1 MHIKG
6 KKMPNIKGGKNYKK
20 AKHGGPS
27 TPDFV
32 ECLPGQQ
39 YGRVIRILGN
49 MNTIVY
55 ANNGNRYFC
64 HIRGGMRKKVW
75 INSGDIVVISQRDE
89 LGSTSHD
96 VIGALER
103 GDIVAKVDSSHY
115 GLLKKNDSFNQRL
128 LLPLETLLSENG
140 SGHVYD
146 PAAAGKTMKDA
157 DDEILKGED
166 EDDIFDRDEEDD
178 EEGEA
183 EEGEEDV
190 DKEKPNYELRHKK
203 QAQKIAAGRVAK
215 QTREMTDEFI
225 NSI

>member
-1 MHIKG
+1 
-6 KKMPNIKGGKNYKK
+6 MPNVKGGKNYKK

-55 ANNGNRYFC
+55 ANDGDRYFC

-75 INSGDIVVISQRDE
+75 INSGDIVVISQREE

-96 VIGALER
+96 VIGSLER
-103 GDIVAKVDSSHY
+103 GDIIAKVDSSHY
-115 GLLKKNDSFNQRL
+115 GLLKKEESFNQRL

-146 PAAAGKTMKDA
+146 PAASGKSLKEA

-166 EDDIFDRDEEDD
+166 EDDIFDRDED
-178 EEGEA
+178 EEQDGEGDEA
-183 EEGEEDV
+183 EEGD
-190 DKEKPNYELRHKK
+190 DAKEKPNYELRHKK
-203 QAQKIAAGRVAK
+203 QALKVAEGRAIK
-215 QTREMTDEFI
+215 QRREIDDSFI
-225 NSI
+225 DNI

>member
-1 MHIKG
+1 
-6 KKMPNIKGGKNYKK
+6 MPNVKGGKNYKK
-20 AKHGGPS
+20 AKHGGATGPE
-27 TPDFV
+27 FL
-32 ECLPGQQ
+32 ECELGQQ

-64 HIRGGMRKKVW
+64 HIRGGMRRKVW

-89 LGSTSHD
+89 LGSTSHE

-103 GDIVAKVDSSHY
+103 GDIIGKVDSSHY

-146 PAAAGKTMKDA
+146 PAAAGKSMKDA
-157 DDEILKGED
+157 DEDILKGED
-166 EDDIFDRDEEDD
+166 EDDIFDRDEEDED
-178 EEGEA
+178 EAKEEEEEG
-183 EEGEEDV
+183 D
-190 DKEKPNYELRHKK
+190 DTKEKPNYELRHKK
-203 QAQKIAAGRVAK
+203 QEKKIADGRIAK
-215 QTREMTDEFI
+215 QTREMTDAFI

>member
-1 MHIKG
+1 
-6 KKMPNIKGGKNYKK
+6 MPNIKGGKNYKK
-20 AKHGGPS
+20 AKHGGPA
-27 TPDFV
+27 TPEFV
-32 ECLPGQQ
+32 ECEPGQQ

-55 ANNGNRYFC
+55 GNDGNRYFC

-89 LGSTSHD
+89 LGSTSHE

-103 GDIVAKVDSSHY
+103 GDIIAKVDASHY
-115 GLLKKNDSFNQRL
+115 GQLKKDDAFNQRL

-146 PAAAGKTMKDA
+146 PAAAGKSLKEA
-157 DDEILKGED
+157 DEEILKGED
-166 EDDIFDRDEEDD
+166 EDDIFDRDEEEEAPAD
-178 EEGEA
+178 EEEA
-183 EEGEEDV
+183 EEGADA
-190 DKEKPNYELRHKK
+190 KEKPNYELRHKK
-203 QAQKIAAGRVAK
+203 QALKVAEGRAIK
-215 QTREMTDEFI
+215 QRREIDDDFI